1 MKQDKQMKR
10 LVLAALL
17 AALTCV
23 GTMVIKIPS
32 LHGYLH
38 PGDGFVLL
46 SGFLLGPWYGA
57 AAAGIG
63 SGLADLFSGYTIYV
77 PGTLLIKALSALI
90 AGLIYQKKNSSAY
103 ALLGGI
109 LGELVMAAGY
119 FLYESAV
126 FHEGAAA
133 AIPGN
138 LAQGAAGVVI
148 SMLLLPLLKKA
159 VRR

>member
-1 MKQDKQMKR
+1 MKDKKVKQ
-10 LVLAALL
+10 LVLAAVL

-23 GTMVIKIPS
+23 GTMVIKIPT

-63 SGLADLFSGYTIYV
+63 SGLSDLFAGYTIYA
-77 PGTLLIKALSALI
+77 PGTLVIKGVTALVA
-90 AGLIYQKKNSSAY
+90 ALIYQKKKNLPM
-103 ALLGGI
+103 ALLGGVV
-109 LGELVMAAGY
+109 GELVMAAGY

-126 FHEGAAA
+126 FGEGAAA

-138 LAQGAAGVVI
+138 LVQGAAGVII
-148 SMLLLPLLKKA
+148 SLILLPLLKKA
-159 VRR
+159 ASIR

>member
-1 MKQDKQMKR
+1 MKDKKVKQ
-10 LVLAALL
+10 LVLAAVL

-23 GTMVIKIPS
+23 GTMVIKIPT

-63 SGLADLFSGYTIYV
+63 SGLADLFAGYTIYA
-77 PGTLLIKALSALI
+77 PGTLVIKGVTALVA
-90 AGLIYQKKNSSAY
+90 ALIYQKKKNLPM
-103 ALLGGI
+103 ALLGGVV
-109 LGELVMAAGY
+109 GELVMAAGY

-126 FHEGAAA
+126 FGEGAAA

-138 LAQGAAGVVI
+138 LVQGAAGVII
-148 SMLLLPLLKKA
+148 SLILLPLLKKA
-159 VRR
+159 ASIR

>member
-1 MKQDKQMKR
+1 MKDKKVKQ
-10 LVLAALL
+10 LVLAAVL

-23 GTMVIKIPS
+23 GTMVIKIPT

-63 SGLADLFSGYTIYV
+63 SGLADLFAGYTIYA
-77 PGTLLIKALSALI
+77 PGTLVIKGVTALVA
-90 AGLIYQKKNSSAY
+90 ALIYQKKKNLPM
-103 ALLGGI
+103 ALLGGVV
-109 LGELVMAAGY
+109 GELVMAAGY

-126 FHEGAAA
+126 FGEGAAA

-138 LAQGAAGVVI
+138 LVQGAAGVII
-148 SMLLLPLLKKA
+148 SLILLPLLKKA
-159 VRR
+159 ASTR